1 MLFNSGLFFILFT
14 IFIIVYSFIYQYKSA
29 RTIYVIIFSF
39 YFYYKSSGFYLVIL
53 LFSILL
59 DYLIAWYI
67 HLQQDE
73 KERKFW
79 MIFSVCAN
87 IGLLCYFKYTKFFI
101 ENYSFLTGKA
111 IPLSEIFLPI
121 GISFYTFQTI
131 SYVVDVY
138 NKKIEP
144 AKNLWDYAFYMCF
157 FPHLVAGPIVR
168 ASHFLPQIYK
178 KLEIKRDEI
187 SEGIYLILKGLIKKA
202 IIADYVS
209 QYADLV
215 FGSPSGYSGFEN
227 LIAIYA
233 YTLQIYCDF
242 SGYTDMA
249 MGFAKLM
256 GFDLGINFNSPYKA
270 NNLTDFWR
278 RWHISLSSWLR
289 DYVYIPLGGNKK
301 GEVRQNLNL
310 FATMLIG
317 GLWHGASWKFVFWG
331 ALHGLGLV
339 INKQWDK
346 YFSNHKISKYRF
358 TKILSWLITF
368 HFVAFLWVFFRAD
381 NFNTA
386 LIVIQKAF
394 NDLDYNYIL
403 PFIKVRTL
411 FVIILIIGFASH
423 FLSSNFKAKFISIFI
438 KTPIWA
444 KAIIVLFI
452 IQLVLQIRSENVQP
466 FIYFQF

>member
-394 NDLDYNYIL
+394 TDLDFNYIL
-403 PFIKVRTL
+403 PFIIVRTL
-411 FVIILIIGFASH
+411 FVIILIIGFTTH
-423 FLSSNFKAKFISIFI
+423 FLSSNFKSKIISIFI

-452 IQLVLQIRSENVQP
+452 IQMVLQIRSENVQP